1 MVASRTMRRFTPL
14 VVACAVTSS
23 CYVAT
28 HYSGWRYRGGR
39 LVNNGIFSR
48 PRYEAQFAPMALNVP
63 GGYEYTFSRFPAT
76 DAVVM
81 LATPS
86 EPSVA
91 SIERL
96 TTKVRLRVVDQNGQ
110 VQCDATGSPAAKDEN
125 ERLIVTSSTGVIGLW
140 HLKCAKLQLRRCNG
154 CLFSITIG
162 PVDPATPG
170 VLIVPTIQ
178 GGGIELP

>member
-1 MVASRTMRRFTPL
+1 MVTSRTMRRFTPL
-14 VVACAVTSS
+14 VVACAATSS

-28 HYSGWRYRGGR
+28 HYSGWRYGGGR
-39 LVNNGIFSR
+39 LVDNGIFSY
-48 PRYEAQFAPMALNVP
+48 PRYEAQFAPIALNVP
-63 GGYEYTFSRFPAT
+63 GVYEYTFSRFPAT
-76 DAVVM
+76 DAIVM

-96 TTKVRLRVVDQNGQ
+96 TTIVRLRVLDQNGQ
-110 VQCDATGSPAAKDEN
+110 VQCDATGSPGAKDEN
-125 ERLIVTSSTGVIGLW
+125 ERLMVTSSIGVIGLW
-140 HLKCAKLQLRRCNG
+140 HLKCAELQLRGCNG

-178 GGGIELP
+178 GGGIDFP